1 VHVGADAVQGQGL
14 KPPWRS
20 QFCAALTLTEQPVPT
35 RRWLEVVER
44 HDIPRRRNMASGN
57 LSACAASE
65 DGAAPQW
72 TCG

>member
-1 VHVGADAVQGQGL
+1 
-14 KPPWRS
+14 
-20 QFCAALTLTEQPVPT
+20 LTLTEQPVPT
-35 RRWLEVVER
+35 RRWLDVVER

-57 LSACAASE
+57 LTACAASE